1 MGAILALARSLDIR
15 RRRPVGSRRRGKR
28 GRDRLLPEARRDL
41 GREQVLEAQGRDRGA
56 LVQLRRD
63 AQRQRRL
70 GRRRRRGQGADER
83 LLLHRADDQGVAPAL
98 PELRTGQAHQ
108 AGDPDRSQGRRVA
121 AGVADHQDERRARL
135 LVRARRQRGG
145 RGGRPAGCLLAQL
158 RQALVRLQAAEGGRL
173 ARCAR
178 PRRLGPVEERKDL
191 KPPPLPPAAE
201 TATRLR
207 EELASAGY
215 SGAGIAR
222 RLHTTG
228 EPIFTHADVEVYR
241 RRPAAVP
248 DRLSTL
254 ISLLLLG
261 DPVPPDELGALVVAT
276 DVNAR
281 ALAFAR
287 LNLGLNAVENV
298 ELREGSLLE
307 PVDGETFGCIA
318 CNPPYVVSPDAD
330 YTFRDSGLP
339 GDRVSELLARGLPDL
354 LEPGGFA
361 TLMASWAQA
370 GDDPAVRPREWL
382 EGSGCDAW
390 ILHTTTDD
398 PLSNAAAWTRD
409 AADGPDEFGA
419 ALDRWTAYYQESGI
433 EALAYGGLVLR
444 RRNGVSWSRGASLP
458 ARPLEPAS
466 SHLLRMFAGVDIAMA
481 GADALLDRR
490 LAVAPAARFEQV
502 VSPSEGWTVVSAAL
516 SLEEGLGFRADVDEP
531 TLRLLRA
538 LDGTRTARDAVVSS
552 LGEEGLPRAA
562 ELLRGMLE
570 TGFLTNDGR
579 GGGSRRIAPVK

>member
-1 MGAILALARSLDIR
+1 M
-15 RRRPVGSRRRGKR
+15 
-28 GRDRLLPEARRDL
+28 
-41 GREQVLEAQGRDRGA
+41 
-56 LVQLRRD
+56 
-63 AQRQRRL
+63 
-70 GRRRRRGQGADER
+70 
-83 LLLHRADDQGVAPAL
+83 
-98 PELRTGQAHQ
+98 
-108 AGDPDRSQGRRVA
+108 
-121 AGVADHQDERRARL
+121 
-135 LVRARRQRGG
+135 
-145 RGGRPAGCLLAQL
+145 
-158 RQALVRLQAAEGGRL
+158 
-173 ARCAR
+173 
-178 PRRLGPVEERKDL
+178 
-191 KPPPLPPAAE
+191 
-201 TATRLR
+201 
-207 EELASAGY
+207 
-215 SGAGIAR
+215 
-222 RLHTTG
+222 
-228 EPIFTHADVEVYR
+228 EVYR
-241 RRPAAVP
+241 RRLAAVP

-261 DPVPPDELGALVVAT
+261 DPVPPDELGALLVATGLAEERAGSLEGLVRVVPHDDLLIASDRLDVGGADRVAGVHRPSAVLAHLTVREPVERALDLCTGNGIQALLLARHADHVVAT

-579 GGGSRRIAPVK
+579 GGGSRRLAPVK